1 MALEWVIGDLVRRK
15 KEEVRWK
22 SEEGRMPFG
31 LAQGKQKLEDI
42 HSKLERE
49 PYFTFN

>member
-22 SEEGRMPFG
+22 SEEVRWKSEVGRRKNAFRLG
-31 LAQGKQKLEDI
+31 
-42 HSKLERE
+42 SR
-49 PYFTFN
+49 